1 MSKRKKLLLSSIM
14 CSLILGVSA
23 APVSAETI
31 ETFNLDEMVVESS
44 RNHKTPLP
52 GGFNN
57 DSSRVGLLG
66 ETEVI
71 KAPFTVQ
78 SITEDTVSKMAM
90 PNQDL
95 DTVLSNVPAIRTGT
109 SPIKTDFTIRGVCT
123 NAASYYVNNI
133 PGFFIMATGPITHTV
148 GSIDA
153 LIGPASTINGSTPSY
168 QAGPLTGATP
178 GAIYLNTKRAGEN
191 DFIKYTQT
199 FAGYGDYGEYLD
211 ISQRFGKDRNIGVR
225 IYGQYDDGGMAI
237 SGAGQ
242 RKKNIFANVSYEG
255 ETTKTN
261 IFGGYYDQKLM
272 GTERRF
278 LLTGDPT
285 KIPDAPDASKSF
297 DDPSLMHQDTNGYML
312 TFNHQKKLGEHVNW
326 FVNAG
331 ANQSVMRRYIYDG
344 EIDIL
349 DDGSIAS
356 DTAVWSDFI
365 HIRNQYLQTGLKGDF
380 MTGMAKHNYAVSV
393 DRSHRK
399 MYKKGVDAINPATG
413 KPSGTFKPGSSIYD
427 GIILNPWV
435 YQGDISSTLTKN
447 LQHEE
452 TDVSLNFMDKI
463 EVGKLTLLAAA
474 SRRHGDYV
482 RGTTAKQ
489 QKNNV
494 KDNNWATTFGLSYA
508 PTEDL
513 SIYAAK
519 AASRNRGTA
528 VVAAGKKNYENDG
541 EILPSVRNTNAE
553 IGIKYKANDNLM
565 MTLAYFDMKQPQTID
580 VKDANGKLWLTN
592 NGLNRYKGIDF
603 SLNASFADKWNAFGG
618 FEWLDARQEKTAD
631 GKYDGC
637 HVFGSGE
644 WSSVWGLEYKPDEDT
659 SFTGRLSYVGVGKY
673 VKENRQELDIPSHF
687 TLDLFASHKTKL
699 NGMPVKLTAACYNVA
714 NDSHWIAQ
722 AGQSNKF
729 MLNNPR
735 SFMLSAEFEF

>member
-1 MSKRKKLLLSSIM
+1 MSKKNNLLLGSIM
-14 CSLILGVSA
+14 CSLILGMSA

-31 ETFNLDEMVVESS
+31 ETFNLDEMIVESS

-57 DSSRVGLLG
+57 DSARVGLLG

-109 SPIKTDFTIRGVCT
+109 SPIKTDFSIRGLCT

-133 PGFFIMATGPITHTV
+133 PGFFIMATGPITNTV

-153 LIGPASTINGSTPSY
+153 MIGPAATLNGSTPSF
-168 QAGPLTGATP
+168 QAGYLSGATP

-199 FAGYGDYGEYLD
+199 FGGYGDYGEYLD

-242 RKKNIFANVSYEG
+242 RKKNLFANISYEG

-261 IFGGYYDQKLM
+261 VFGGYYDQKLM

-278 LLTGDPT
+278 SLHESAT
-285 KIPDAPDASKSF
+285 KFPGAPDNKMSF
-297 DDPSLMHQDTNGYML
+297 DDPKVMHQDTNGYML
-312 TFNHQKKLGEHVNW
+312 TLNHQKKLGEHVNW
-326 FVNAG
+326 FVNSG
-331 ANQSVMRRYIYDG
+331 MNQSVVRRFIYNS
-344 EIDIL
+344 EFMIDENGNVK
-349 DDGSIAS
+349 GSGAYP
-356 DTAVWSDFI
+356 WSD
-365 HIRNQYLQTGLKGDF
+365 HIYIQNQYLQTGLKGDF
-380 MTGMAKHNYAVSV
+380 MTGMAKHNMAVSV

-399 MYKKGVDAINPATG
+399 YYKSFKNRDDLGTTG
-413 KPSGTFKPGSSIYD
+413 NIYTGLIFKPGIYGAD
-427 GIILNPWV
+427 E
-435 YQGDISSTLTKN
+435 STSLKKRFN
-447 LQHEE
+447 QEE
-452 TDVSLNFMDKI
+452 TIVSLNFMDKVEI
-463 EVGKLTLLAAA
+463 GKFTLVGAL

-482 RGTTAKQ
+482 PGYGPKSG
-489 QKNNV
+489 KEGPNYNKEL
-494 KDNNWATTFGLSYA
+494 KDSNWTPTYGLSYA
-508 PTEDL
+508 PTEKL
-513 SIYAAK
+513 SFYAAQST
-519 AASRNRGTA
+519 ARNRGSFVDDNKALNNNDFLDAT
-528 VVAAGKKNYENDG
+528 KLKNTEF
-541 EILPSVRNTNAE
+541 
-553 IGIKYKANDNLM
+553 GIKAKPNENLSM
-565 MTLAYFDMKQPQTID
+565 SIAYFDMTQPNTLKTYSATAPGKYW
-580 VKDANGKLWLTN
+580 VSNNGK
-592 NGLNRYKGIDF
+592 NRFKGVDF
-603 SLNASFADKWNAFGG
+603 SIDAKLADKWNTFGG
-618 FEWLDARQEKTAD
+618 FEWLNAKQEVTTDKRFEGLPT
-631 GKYDGC
+631 
-637 HVFGSGE
+637 HGSVK
-644 WSSVWGLEYKPDEDT
+644 WSGVWGLEYKPDEDT
-659 SFTGRLSYVGVGKY
+659 SFTSRLSYTGTGKF
-673 VKENRQELDIPSHF
+673 VHSKSVRVLDIPSYV
-687 TLDLFASHKTKL
+687 TLDLFASHKTKI
-699 NGMPVKLTAACYNVA
+699 NNVPVKFTAACYNVT

-722 AGQSNKF
+722 VGQTDKF

>member
-109 SPIKTDFTIRGVCT
+109 SPIKTDFSIRGVYT
-123 NAASYYVNNI
+123 NASSYYVNNI
-133 PGFFIMATGPITHTV
+133 PGFFVMATGPITNTV

-153 LIGPASTINGSTPSY
+153 MIGPAATLNGSTQSFQTPKN
-168 QAGPLTGATP
+168 AGSTP

-199 FAGYGDYGEYLD
+199 FAGHGDYGEYID
-211 ISQRFGKDRNIGVR
+211 VSQRFGKDRNIGVR
-225 IYGQYDDGGMAI
+225 IYGQYDDGGLAI

-242 RKKNIFANVSYEG
+242 RKKNLFANISYEG

-261 IFGGYYDQKLM
+261 VFGGYYDQKLL
-272 GTERRF
+272 GAERRF
-278 LLTGDPT
+278 SLDGSVT

-297 DDPSLMHQDTNGYML
+297 DDPDAMHQDTNGYML
-312 TFNHQKKLGEHVNW
+312 TLNHQKKLGEHINW
-326 FVNAG
+326 FVNSG
-331 ANQSVMRRYIYDG
+331 INQSVVRRFIYKSEFTIDG
-344 EIDIL
+344 N
-349 DDGSIAS
+349 GNVMNKSAYP
-356 DTAVWSDFI
+356 WSDYI
-365 HIRNQYLQTGLKGDF
+365 HIQNQYLQTGLKGDF
-380 MTGMAKHNYAVSV
+380 MTGVAKHNVVVSV

-399 MYKKGVDAINPATG
+399 YYQDGKQRKDLGTTG
-413 KPSGTFKPGSSIYD
+413 NIYTGLIFKPGIYD
-427 GIILNPWV
+427 ADESDKLKKKLN
-435 YQGDISSTLTKN
+435 
-447 LQHEE
+447 HEE
-452 TDVSLNFMDKI
+452 TDVTLNIMDKI
-463 EVGKLTLLAAA
+463 ELGKLTLVGAVA
-474 SRRHGDYV
+474 RRHGNYIGQTD
-482 RGTTAKQ
+482 Q
-489 QKNNV
+489 I
-494 KDNNWATTFGLSYA
+494 KDDNWAPTYGVSYA
-508 PTEDL
+508 PTDAL
-513 SIYAAK
+513 SIYAAQSVAK
-519 AASRNRGTA
+519 NRGSFVESDGGNA
-528 VVAAGKKNYENDG
+528 LNANQYLDSVKLKNTEF
-541 EILPSVRNTNAE
+541 
-553 IGIKYKANDNLM
+553 GIKAKPNENLSLS
-565 MTLAYFDMKQPQTID
+565 LAYFDMTQPNQLKT
-580 VKDANGKLWLTN
+580 KDSTDPTKYWLSNNGK
-592 NGLNRYKGIDF
+592 NRFKGVDF
-603 SLNASFADKWNAFGG
+603 SVDAKLADKWNTFGG
-618 FEWLDARQEKTAD
+618 FEWLNAKQEVTAD
-631 GKYDGC
+631 KRFEGLPT
-637 HVFGSGE
+637 HGSVK
-644 WSSVWGLEYKPDEDT
+644 WSGVWGLEYKPDEDT
-659 SFTGRLSYVGVGKY
+659 SFTSRLSYTGTGKY
-673 VKENRQELDIPSHF
+673 VINQTVKVLDIPSHV
-687 TLDLFASHKTKL
+687 TLDLFASHKTNI
-699 NGMPVKLTAACYNVA
+699 NGVPVKFTAACYNVT

-722 AGQSNKF
+722 AGQNNKF

>member
-1 MSKRKKLLLSSIM
+1 MSKKNNLLLSSIM
-14 CSLILGVSA
+14 CSLILGMSA

-31 ETFNLDEMVVESS
+31 ETFNLDEMIVESS

-57 DSSRVGLLG
+57 DSARVGLLG

-109 SPIKTDFTIRGVCT
+109 SPIKTDFSIRGVCT

-178 GAIYLNTKRAGEN
+178 GAIYLNTKRAGED

-225 IYGQYDDGGMAI
+225 IYGQYDDGGLAI

-242 RKKNIFANVSYEG
+242 RKKNLFANVSYEG

-297 DDPSLMHQDTNGYML
+297 DDPKVMHQDTNGYML
-312 TFNHQKKLGEHVNW
+312 TLNHQKKLSENVNW

-331 ANQSVMRRYIYDG
+331 MNQSVVRRFIYNSEFTIDENGNVIGDG
-344 EIDIL
+344 
-349 DDGSIAS
+349 AFP
-356 DTAVWSDFI
+356 WSD
-365 HIRNQYLQTGLKGDF
+365 HIYIQNQYLQTGLKGDF
-380 MTGMAKHNYAVSV
+380 MTGMAKHNVAVSV

-399 MYKKGVDAINPATG
+399 YYKNAVNRKTLGTTGNIYTGLIFNPG
-413 KPSGTFKPGSSIYD
+413 IYGAD
-427 GIILNPWV
+427 VSDKIEKKLN
-435 YQGDISSTLTKN
+435 
-447 LQHEE
+447 HEE
-452 TDVSLNFMDKI
+452 TDVTLNIMDKI
-463 EVGKLTLLAAA
+463 ELGKLTLVGAVA
-474 SRRHGDYV
+474 RRHGNFI
-482 RGTTAKQ
+482 GKKSQ
-489 QKNNV
+489 V
-494 KDNNWATTFGLSYA
+494 KDDNWAPTYGISYA
-508 PTEDL
+508 PTDKL
-513 SIYAAK
+513 SVYAAQAVAK
-519 AASRNRGTA
+519 NRGSFVEDDNTGNVLNA
-528 VVAAGKKNYENDG
+528 NTYLDSQRLKNTEF
-541 EILPSVRNTNAE
+541 
-553 IGIKYKANDNLM
+553 GIKAKPNENLSM
-565 MTLAYFDMKQPQTID
+565 SIAYFDMTQPNTLRTYSTTEPKKYW
-580 VKDANGKLWLTN
+580 VSNNGK
-592 NGLNRYKGIDF
+592 NRFKGVDF
-603 SLNASFADKWNAFGG
+603 SIDAKLADKWNTFGG
-618 FEWLDARQEKTAD
+618 FEWLNAKQEVTTEKKFEGLPT
-631 GKYDGC
+631 
-637 HVFGSGE
+637 HGSVK
-644 WSSVWGLEYKPDEDT
+644 WSGVWGLEYKPDEDT
-659 SFTGRLSYVGVGKY
+659 SFTSRLSYTGTGKF
-673 VKENRQELDIPSHF
+673 VHDKTANVLDIPSHV
-687 TLDLFASHKTKL
+687 TLDLFASHKTKINNL
-699 NGMPVKLTAACYNVA
+699 PVKFTAACYNVA

-722 AGQSNKF
+722 VGQANKF
-729 MLNNPR
+729 MINMPR

>member
-109 SPIKTDFTIRGVCT
+109 SPIKTDFSIRGVYT
-123 NAASYYVNNI
+123 NASSYYLNNI
-133 PGFFIMATGPITHTV
+133 PGFFVMATGPITNTV

-153 LIGPASTINGSTPSY
+153 MIGPAATLNGSTQSFQTPKT
-168 QAGPLTGATP
+168 AGSTP
-178 GAIYLNTKRAGEN
+178 GAIYLNTKRAGED

-199 FAGYGDYGEYLD
+199 FGGHGDYGEYLD

-225 IYGQYDDGGMAI
+225 IYGQYDDGGLAI

-242 RKKNIFANVSYEG
+242 RKKNLFANISYEG

-261 IFGGYYDQKLM
+261 VFGGYYDQKLL
-272 GTERRF
+272 GAERRF
-278 LLTGDPT
+278 SLDGSVT

-297 DDPSLMHQDTNGYML
+297 DDPNVMHQDTNGYML
-312 TFNHQKKLGEHVNW
+312 TLNHQKKLGEHINW
-326 FVNAG
+326 FVNSG
-331 ANQSVMRRYIYDG
+331 INQSVVRRFIYKSEFTIDG
-344 EIDIL
+344 N
-349 DDGSIAS
+349 GNVMNKSAYP
-356 DTAVWSDFI
+356 WSDYI
-365 HIRNQYLQTGLKGDF
+365 HIQNQYLQTGLKGDF
-380 MTGMAKHNYAVSV
+380 MTGVAKHNVVVSV

-399 MYKKGVDAINPATG
+399 YYQDGKQRKDLGTTG
-413 KPSGTFKPGSSIYD
+413 NIYTGLIFKPEIYD
-427 GIILNPWV
+427 ADESDKLKKKLN
-435 YQGDISSTLTKN
+435 
-447 LQHEE
+447 HEE
-452 TDVSLNFMDKI
+452 TDVTLNIMDKI
-463 EVGKLTLLAAA
+463 ELGKLTLVGAVA
-474 SRRHGDYV
+474 RRHGNYIGQTD
-482 RGTTAKQ
+482 Q
-489 QKNNV
+489 I
-494 KDNNWATTFGLSYA
+494 KDDNWAPTYGVSYA
-508 PTEDL
+508 PTDAL
-513 SIYAAK
+513 SIYAAQSVAK
-519 AASRNRGTA
+519 NRGSFVESDGGNA
-528 VVAAGKKNYENDG
+528 LNANEYLDSVKLKNTEF
-541 EILPSVRNTNAE
+541 
-553 IGIKYKANDNLM
+553 GIKAKPNENLSLS
-565 MTLAYFDMKQPQTID
+565 LAYFDMTQPNQLKTYD
-580 VKDANGKLWLTN
+580 TTDPTKYWLSNNGKN
-592 NGLNRYKGIDF
+592 HFKGVDF
-603 SLNASFADKWNAFGG
+603 SVDAKLADKWNTFGG
-618 FEWLDARQEKTAD
+618 FEWLNAKQEKTTKAKFD
-631 GKYDGC
+631 GLPT
-637 HVFGSGE
+637 HGSAK
-644 WSSVWGLEYKPDEDT
+644 WSGVWGLEYKPDEDT
-659 SFTGRLSYVGVGKY
+659 SFTSRLSYTGTGKY
-673 VKENRQELDIPSHF
+673 VINQTAKVLNIPSHV
-687 TLDLFASHKTKL
+687 TLDLFASHKASI
-699 NGMPVKLTAACYNVA
+699 NGVPVKFIAACYNVA

-722 AGQSNKF
+722 AGQNNKF

>member
-109 SPIKTDFTIRGVCT
+109 SPIKTDFSIRGIAT
-123 NAASYYVNNI
+123 NASAYLVNNI
-133 PGFFIMATGPITHTV
+133 PGFFIMATGPITNTV

-153 LIGPASTINGSTPSY
+153 MIGPAATLNGSTQSF
-168 QAGPLTGATP
+168 QAGGISGATP

-199 FAGYGDYGEYLD
+199 FGGHGDYGEYID
-211 ISQRFGKDRNIGVR
+211 VSQRFGKDRNVGVR
-225 IYGQYDDGGMAI
+225 IYGQYDDGGLAI

-242 RKKNIFANVSYEG
+242 RKKNLFANISYEG
-255 ETTKTN
+255 ETTKSN
-261 IFGGYYDQKLM
+261 LFGGYYDQKLM

-278 LLTGDPT
+278 ALHSSAT
-285 KIPDAPDASKSF
+285 KFPDAPDANKSF
-297 DDPSLMHQDTNGYML
+297 DDPDLMHQDTNGYIVTL
-312 TFNHQKKLGEHVNW
+312 NHQKKLDEHVNW

-331 ANQSVMRRYIYDG
+331 MNQSVVRRFIYNS
-344 EIDIL
+344 EFMIDENGNVM
-349 DDGSIAS
+349 GSGAYP
-356 DTAVWSDFI
+356 WSD
-365 HIRNQYLQTGLKGDF
+365 HIYIQNQYLQTGLKGDF
-380 MTGMAKHNYAVSV
+380 MTGMAKHNVAVSV

-399 MYKKGVDAINPATG
+399 YYKTG
-413 KPSGTFKPGSSIYD
+413 KNRKDLGTTGNIYTGLIFKPG
-427 GIILNPWV
+427 LN
-435 YQGDISSTLTKN
+435 GADESDKLKKN
-447 LQHEE
+447 FNHEE
-452 TDVSLNFMDKI
+452 TDVTLNIMDKI
-463 EVGKLTLLAAA
+463 ELGKLTLVGAVA
-474 SRRHGDYV
+474 RRHGDYV
-482 RGTTAKQ
+482 GKTSQ
-489 QKNNV
+489 I
-494 KDNNWATTFGLSYA
+494 KDDNWAPTYGVSYA
-508 PTEDL
+508 PTDKF
-513 SIYAAK
+513 SVYAAQ
-519 AASRNRGTA
+519 AVARNRGSFVDPDGGNA
-528 VVAAGKKNYENDG
+528 LNANEYLDAQKLKNTEF
-541 EILPSVRNTNAE
+541 
-553 IGIKYKANDNLM
+553 GIKAKPNE
-565 MTLAYFDMKQPQTID
+565 TLSFSFAYFDMTQPNTLKTYSTTD
-580 VKDANGKLWLTN
+580 PTKYWLSNNGK
-592 NGLNRYKGIDF
+592 NRFKGVDF
-603 SLNASFADKWNAFGG
+603 SIDARLADKWNTFGG
-618 FEWLDARQEKTAD
+618 FEWLNAKQEVTTDKRFEGLPT
-631 GKYDGC
+631 
-637 HVFGSGE
+637 HGSVK
-644 WSSVWGLEYKPDEDT
+644 WSGVWGLEYKPDEDT
-659 SFTGRLSYVGVGKY
+659 SFTSRLSYTGTGKF
-673 VKENRQELDIPSHF
+673 VHSQTARVLDIPSHV
-687 TLDLFASHKTKL
+687 TLDLFASHKTNI
-699 NGMPVKLTAACYNVA
+699 NGVPVKFIAACYNVA

-722 AGQSNKF
+722 TGQPNKF

>member
-109 SPIKTDFTIRGVCT
+109 SPIKTDFSIRGVYT
-123 NAASYYVNNI
+123 NASAYYVNNI
-133 PGFFIMATGPITHTV
+133 PGFFVMATGPITNTV

-153 LIGPASTINGSTPSY
+153 MIGPAATLNGSTQSFQTPKN
-168 QAGPLTGATP
+168 AGSTP

-199 FAGYGDYGEYLD
+199 FGGYGDYGEYLD

-225 IYGQYDDGGMAI
+225 IYGQYDDGGLAI

-242 RKKNIFANVSYEG
+242 RKKNLFANISYEG
-255 ETTKTN
+255 ETTKSN
-261 IFGGYYDQKLM
+261 LFGGYYDQKLM

-278 LLTGDPT
+278 SLDSSVT

-297 DDPSLMHQDTNGYML
+297 DDPNVMHQDTNGYML
-312 TFNHQKKLGEHVNW
+312 TLNHQKKLGEHVNW

-331 ANQSVMRRYIYDG
+331 INQSVVRRFIYKS
-344 EIDIL
+344 EFTIDEN
-349 DDGSIAS
+349 GNVMGANG
-356 DTAVWSDFI
+356 AYPWSDYI
-365 HIRNQYLQTGLKGDF
+365 HLQNQYLQTGLKGDF
-380 MTGMAKHNYAVSV
+380 MTGMAKHNVAVSV

-399 MYKKGVDAINPATG
+399 YYQDGKQRKKLGTTGNIYTGLIFNP
-413 KPSGTFKPGSSIYD
+413 
-427 GIILNPWV
+427 GIFGADESDKLKKVLN
-435 YQGDISSTLTKN
+435 
-447 LQHEE
+447 HEE
-452 TDVSLNFMDKI
+452 TDVTLNIMDKI
-463 EVGKLTLLAAA
+463 ELGKLTLVGAIA
-474 SRRHGDYV
+474 RRHGNYI
-482 RGTTAKQ
+482 GQTAQ
-489 QKNNV
+489 I
-494 KDNNWATTFGLSYA
+494 KDDNWAPTYGVSYA
-508 PTEDL
+508 PTDAL
-513 SIYAAK
+513 SLYAAQAVEK
-519 AASRNRGTA
+519 NRGSFVESDGGNA
-528 VVAAGKKNYENDG
+528 LNANEYLDSVKLKNTEF
-541 EILPSVRNTNAE
+541 
-553 IGIKYKANDNLM
+553 GIKAKPNENLSLS
-565 MTLAYFDMKQPQTID
+565 LAYFDMTQPNQLKTYD
-580 VKDANGKLWLTN
+580 TTDPTKYWLSNNGKN
-592 NGLNRYKGIDF
+592 HFKGVDF
-603 SLNASFADKWNAFGG
+603 SVDAKLADKWNTFGG
-618 FEWLDARQEKTAD
+618 FEWLNAKQEVTTDKRFEGLPT
-631 GKYDGC
+631 
-637 HVFGSGE
+637 HGSAK
-644 WSSVWGLEYKPDEDT
+644 WSGVWGLEYKPDEDT
-659 SFTGRLSYVGVGKY
+659 SFTSRLSYTGTGKY
-673 VKENRQELDIPSHF
+673 IVNQTAKVLDIPSHV
-687 TLDLFASHKTKL
+687 TLDLVASHKTKI
-699 NGMPVKLTAACYNVA
+699 NNVPVKFIAACYNVA

-722 AGQSNKF
+722 AGQNNKF